1 MVKIHELKAPKGA
14 RSKRKRVGRGPGS
27 GHGQTSGRGD
37 KGQKARA
44 GGHVQPWFEGGQ
56 LPLHRRVPKRGF
68 TNIFRQEY
76 AIINLRDLS
85 RFEAGTSLSPDLLWE
100 QGMIKHRKDLVK
112 ILGEGEISQ
121 PLTVSAH
128 KFSRSALQKIE
139 AAGGKAEVIKE

>member
-1 MVKIHELKAPKGA
+1 MVKIHELKPSKGA
-14 RSKRKRVGRGPGS
+14 RSGRKRVGRGPGS

-76 AIINLRDLS
+76 AIINLKDLS
-85 RFEAGTSLSPDLLWE
+85 RFEAGASLAPGFFWE
-100 QGMIKHRKDLVK
+100 QGMIKHRNDLVK

-121 PLTVSAH
+121 ALTISAH
-128 KFSRSALQKIE
+128 KFSRSAIQKIE
-139 AAGGKAEVIKE
+139 AAGGRAEVIKG

>member
-1 MVKIHELKAPKGA
+1 MVKIHELKPPKGA

-128 KFSRSALQKIE
+128 KFSRSAVQKIE

>member
-1 MVKIHELKAPKGA
+1 MVKIHELKPPKGA
-14 RSKRKRVGRGPGS
+14 RSERKRVGRGPGS

>member
-1 MVKIHELKAPKGA
+1 MVRIHELKPPKGA

-128 KFSRSALQKIE
+128 KFSRSAVQKIE
-139 AAGGKAEVIKE
+139 AAGGQAKVIEE